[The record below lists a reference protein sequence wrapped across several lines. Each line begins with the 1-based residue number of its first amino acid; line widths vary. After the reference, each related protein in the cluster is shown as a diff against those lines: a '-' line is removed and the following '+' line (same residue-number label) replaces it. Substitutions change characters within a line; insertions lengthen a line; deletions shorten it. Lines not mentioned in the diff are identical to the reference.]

1 MSDTLCISPLNTG
14 RHLSGAGPFWLCVK
28 KKSNRKRGVSVNE
41 SSRCLPILSEA
52 VLVLRFPPVF
62 ITFRPWPRVAGRISH
77 DTGEAFL
84 SPCLCALRH
93 PEPSGPCSSERP
105 RPASPGGRE
114 CSLQSLQ
121 PLFWAQRTHH
131 HKHTLCW
138 CPETPAGVCQTPLHL
153 KWSSSSLPVCPSLL
167 SLEIKSIG
175 KSLKT
180 KSSMKII

>member
-1 MSDTLCISPLNTG
+1 MPAHSFRGCPGPTLPSCFYYLLTLAS
-14 RHLSGAGPFWLCVK
+14 CC
-28 KKSNRKRGVSVNE
+28 RK
-41 SSRCLPILSEA
+41 
-52 VLVLRFPPVF
+52 
-62 ITFRPWPRVAGRISH
+62 ISH

-153 KWSSSSLPVCPSLL
+153 KWSPSPLPVCPSLL